1 MMLSETPPE
10 GLLDWVKAQKL
21 NWRDYFIYRAGWQ
34 TDPLTGLR
42 HKCVDAVCSA
52 CGETVKLSHVPGGGC
67 GHAGYSAPF
76 GFMHPVSGDALTSGD
91 RLACPMCG
99 EAVEARH
106 VSSAMHLERYV
117 WPMTAEQLGGEIRLL
132 TRQARQMVLEYGIQ
146 IGYRLQ
152 LAKDKVGED
161 FAGWVERETEISK
174 SSAYR
179 FIKLYNEYG
188 SAQGS
193 LLGVENIFPTLGKI
207 SVSNALRL
215 LAVPEEEREEFA
227 REVDA
232 EHISARDLEEAI
244 RERDEARKSL
254 ETADRELGE
263 AQKALRDAE
272 AELAETKDALEDQR
286 VKREDAEDAAQKM
299 EVMLREAES
308 RPVEVAIDETAVQK
322 AVEEAKAT
330 AAEEKKKAVAELEKR
345 LKAAEAAA
353 KEAGKTAGAAAEKA
367 RAETEELRKRL
378 AATQSGAN
386 EVILLV
392 KLAQENFNL
401 AVEKLHVMKSTDGET
416 ADKLLAGTKK
426 ILETLIGRCG

>member
-1 MMLSETPPE
+1 MAGVDTLRPETE
-10 GLLDWVKAQKL
+10 DKRSVNDLIKTED
-21 NWRDYFIYRAGWQ
+21 
-34 TDPLTGLR
+34 
-42 HKCVDAVCSA
+42 
-52 CGETVKLSHVPGGGC
+52 
-67 GHAGYSAPF
+67 
-76 GFMHPVSGDALTSGD
+76 
-91 RLACPMCG
+91 
-99 EAVEARH
+99 
-106 VSSAMHLERYV
+106 
-117 WPMTAEQLGGEIRLL
+117 MTPEQLGGEIRLL

-215 LAVPEEEREEFA
+215 LAVPEEEREDFA

-244 RERDEARKSL
+244 RERDEARKHL

-263 AQKALRDAE
+263 AQKALRDTE
-272 AELAETKDALEDQR
+272 AELAETKDA
-286 VKREDAEDAAQKM
+286 AQKM
-299 EVMLREAES
+299 EAMLREAES
-308 RPVEVAIDETAVQK
+308 RPVEVAVDETAVQR
-322 AVEEAKAT
+322 AVEEAKAA
-330 AAEEKKKAVAELEKR
+330 AAEEKKKAVAELEKK
-345 LKAAEAAA
+345 LKAAESAARA
-353 KEAGKTAGAAAEKA
+353 AGKSAGAAAEKA
-367 RAETEELRKRL
+367 RAEAEELRKRL
-378 AATQSGAN
+378 AAAQSGAN

-416 ADKLLAGTKK
+416 ADKLLAGTRK

>member
-1 MMLSETPPE
+1 MAGVDTLRPETE
-10 GLLDWVKAQKL
+10 DKRSVNDLIKTED
-21 NWRDYFIYRAGWQ
+21 
-34 TDPLTGLR
+34 
-42 HKCVDAVCSA
+42 
-52 CGETVKLSHVPGGGC
+52 
-67 GHAGYSAPF
+67 
-76 GFMHPVSGDALTSGD
+76 
-91 RLACPMCG
+91 
-99 EAVEARH
+99 
-106 VSSAMHLERYV
+106 
-117 WPMTAEQLGGEIRLL
+117 MTPEQLGGEIRLL

-215 LAVPEEEREEFA
+215 LAVPEEEREDFA

-244 RERDEARKSL
+244 RERDEARKHL

-263 AQKALRDAE
+263 AQKALRDTE

-286 VKREDAEDAAQKM
+286 VKREDA
-299 EVMLREAES
+299 
-308 RPVEVAIDETAVQK
+308 
-322 AVEEAKAT
+322 
-330 AAEEKKKAVAELEKR
+330 
-345 LKAAEAAA
+345 
-353 KEAGKTAGAAAEKA
+353 GKSAGAAAEKS
-367 RAETEELRKRL
+367 RAEAEELRKRL
-378 AATQSGAN
+378 VAAQSGAN

-416 ADKLLAGTKK
+416 ADKLLAGMKK

>member
-1 MMLSETPPE
+1 MNDLIKTEDMTP
-10 GLLDWVKAQKL
+10 
-21 NWRDYFIYRAGWQ
+21 
-34 TDPLTGLR
+34 
-42 HKCVDAVCSA
+42 
-52 CGETVKLSHVPGGGC
+52 
-67 GHAGYSAPF
+67 
-76 GFMHPVSGDALTSGD
+76 
-91 RLACPMCG
+91 
-99 EAVEARH
+99 
-106 VSSAMHLERYV
+106 
-117 WPMTAEQLGGEIRLL
+117 EQLGGEIRLL

-215 LAVPEEEREEFA
+215 LAVPEEEREDFA

-244 RERDEARKSL
+244 RERDEARKHL

-263 AQKALRDAE
+263 TQKALRDTE

-299 EVMLREAES
+299 EAMLREAES
-308 RPVEVAIDETAVQK
+308 RPVEVAIDETAVQR
-322 AVEEAKAT
+322 AVEEAKA
-330 AAEEKKKAVAELEKR
+330 
-345 LKAAEAAA
+345 
-353 KEAGKTAGAAAEKA
+353 AAAEKA
-367 RAETEELRKRL
+367 RAEAEELRKRL
-378 AATQSGAN
+378 AAAQSGAN

>member
-1 MMLSETPPE
+1 MVKTEDMTP
-10 GLLDWVKAQKL
+10 
-21 NWRDYFIYRAGWQ
+21 
-34 TDPLTGLR
+34 
-42 HKCVDAVCSA
+42 
-52 CGETVKLSHVPGGGC
+52 
-67 GHAGYSAPF
+67 
-76 GFMHPVSGDALTSGD
+76 
-91 RLACPMCG
+91 
-99 EAVEARH
+99 
-106 VSSAMHLERYV
+106 
-117 WPMTAEQLGGEIRLL
+117 EQLGGEIRLL

-161 FAGWVERETEISK
+161 FAGWVERETDISK

-232 EHISARDLEEAI
+232 EHISARDLEDAI
-244 RERDEARKSL
+244 RERDEARKHL

-263 AQKALRDAE
+263 ARKALRDTE
-272 AELAETKDALEDQR
+272 DELAETKDALEDQR
-286 VKREDAEDAAQKM
+286 AKREDAEDAAQKM
-299 EVMLREAES
+299 EALLREAES
-308 RPVEVAIDETAVQK
+308 RPVEVAIDESAVQR
-322 AVEEAKAT
+322 AVEEAQAA
-330 AAEEKKKAVAELEKR
+330 AAEEKKKAVAELEGR
-345 LKAAEAAA
+345 LKAAEDAA
-353 KEAGKTAGAAAEKA
+353 KKAGETAGAETEKA
-367 RAETEELRKRL
+367 KAEAAELRKKL
-378 AATQSGAN
+378 TAAQSGAN

-392 KLAQENFNL
+392 KLAQENFAL
-401 AVEKLHVMKSTDGET
+401 AVEKLRAMQSTDAET
-416 ADKLLAGTKK
+416 AGKLLAGTKK